1 MTKINRG
8 LAACRAPFFV
18 ANSPVQDQPD
28 QPTLSMGDGPDRLIV
43 SQAADEAKQ
52 ERLVRKRCDL
62 FQVQSSYS
70 VEVSVS
76 SFWQELRY
84 ALRLLRLSPSFT
96 LVAVLTLAL
105 GIGANTAIFQLID
118 SIRLRTIPVKDAQEL
133 ATVRIAD
140 RHWGSGQFSSQYSQL
155 TFAIWE
161 QIRKRQEGFKEIAAW
176 SDQRFNLATGGEV
189 RYAKGIRVSGDFF
202 HVIGVEPVLGRL
214 LGPADDQP
222 GCATTPANLSYAFWQ
237 RNFGGDASVVGKR
250 FTLDGSSFE
259 VVGITPPGFN
269 GVSVGDTFDVAVPIC
284 VEPILNPRNNR
295 LTIRHAWWLAAIGR
309 LKPGWTIA
317 RANAQMNAVSP
328 AILRETIPQF
338 YDTEGVR
345 KFLEYKLGA
354 FPASTGFSQLR
365 EDSGTPLLILLGIS
379 GLVLLIACANLANLM
394 LARAGA
400 RERQI
405 TIRLALGA
413 TRARMIREL
422 LSESLL
428 LSMAGAICGLFL
440 AFAVGRMLV
449 AFISTPD
456 SQIFLD
462 LGMDWRVMAFT
473 TALAVLTTVF
483 FGLAPAVRATRAEPA
498 TLLQSGSRGT
508 SGGRE
513 RFSLRRILVVSQ
525 VALSVVLLVG
535 ALLFARSLR
544 NLTTLNVG
552 FQQNGI
558 LITSVD
564 FKRLQMPEE
573 HFAEYKQEIAKR
585 LKAMPGVESAAQAML
600 VPFGGSTWNQDVL
613 TEASDEERG
622 VTWENYVGPG
632 YFQTVGTPLLAGR
645 DFDNRDTAVSV
656 KVAIVNTA
664 FVRKILKGTEALG
677 KRFRLHEAPGKPRPL
692 YEIVGVTGD
701 NKFQDMHEEF
711 LPFVYFPS
719 MQLEKPGPDD
729 QFLIRS
735 SLPLTSMMASVKQT
749 MSDMNPGIDLEF
761 KVFKTQIH
769 NSLLQDELMA
779 TLSGFFGFLAALL
792 AAIGLYGVI
801 SYMVLQR
808 TREIGIRMAIG
819 ADRAAVVKMI
829 LRESA
834 MLTAAGLVIGTGL
847 ALGAAQAAKSLLY
860 GLKPRDPLTLVM
872 AVVTLSAVA
881 GLASFVPAFRASK
894 LDPLEALRY
903 E

>member
-1 MTKINRG
+1 M
-8 LAACRAPFFV
+8 P
-18 ANSPVQDQPD
+18 
-28 QPTLSMGDGPDRLIV
+28 
-43 SQAADEAKQ
+43 
-52 ERLVRKRCDL
+52 
-62 FQVQSSYS
+62 
-70 VEVSVS
+70 VS
-76 SFWQELRY
+76 SLWQDLRY
-84 ALRLLRLSPSFT
+84 AVRLLRLSPGFT

-118 SIRLRTIPVKDAQEL
+118 SIRLRTIPVKNPQEL
-133 ATVRIAD
+133 GTVRIAD

-155 TFAIWE
+155 TFAMWE
-161 QIRKRQEGFKEIAAW
+161 QIRKRQEGFSEIAVW

-189 RYAKGIRVSGDFF
+189 RYARGIRVSGEFF
-202 HVIGVEPVLGRL
+202 HVIGVEPILGRL
-214 LGPADDQP
+214 VGPADDQP
-222 GCATTPANLSYAFWQ
+222 GCGTTTANISYAFWQ
-237 RNFGGDASVVGKR
+237 RNFSGDRSVVGKR
-250 FTLDGSSFE
+250 LTLDGNSFE

-269 GVSVGDTFDVAVPIC
+269 GVSVGDAFDVAVPIC
-284 VEPILNPRNNR
+284 VEPILSPRNNR
-295 LTIRHAWWLAAIGR
+295 LTIRHAWWLASIGR

-317 RANAQMNAVSP
+317 RASAQINAVTP
-328 AILRETIPQF
+328 AILQETIPPF
-338 YDTEGVR
+338 YDAEGVK
-345 KFLEYKLGA
+345 KFLEYKLGV

-365 EDSGTPLLILLGIS
+365 TDSETSLWLLLGIS

-428 LSMAGAICGLFL
+428 LSVAGAICGLFL
-440 AFAVGRMLV
+440 AFAVSRMLV

-456 SQIFLD
+456 SQTFLD

-473 TALAVLTTVF
+473 TGLAVLTTVF
-483 FGLAPAVRATRAEPA
+483 FGLMPAVRATRAEPA

-525 VALSVVLLVG
+525 VGLSIVLLVG

-544 NLTTLNVG
+544 NLTTLNAG

-558 LITSVD
+558 LITNVD
-564 FKRLQMPEE
+564 FRRLQMPEE
-573 HFAEYKQEIAKR
+573 RFAEYKRKIAKR
-585 LKAMPGVESAAQAML
+585 IQAIPGVESAAQAML
-600 VPFGGSTWNQDVL
+600 VPFGGSTWNDNVIN
-613 TEASDEERG
+613 EGVDSDAG
-622 VTWENYVGPG
+622 VAWINYLGAG

-645 DFDNRDTAVSV
+645 DFDDRDTATSV
-656 KVAIVNTA
+656 KVAIVNQA
-664 FVRKILKGTEALG
+664 FVRKILKGAEPLG
-677 KRFRLHEAPGKPRPL
+677 KRFRIHEAPGKPRPL
-692 YEIVGVTGD
+692 YEIAGVVGD

-711 LPFVYFPS
+711 LPFAYYPTT
-719 MQLEKPGPDD
+719 QQEKPSPDD
-729 QFLIRS
+729 QILIRS
-735 SLPLTSMMASVKQT
+735 SLPLTSLMASVKQA
-749 MSDMNPGIDLEF
+749 MGEMNPGIDLEF
-761 KVFKTQIH
+761 KVFKRQIH

-779 TLSGFFGFLAALL
+779 TLSSFFGFLAALL

-801 SYMVLQR
+801 SYMVVQR

-819 ADRAAVVKMI
+819 ADRAAVVRII
-829 LRESA
+829 LREA
-834 MLTAAGLVIGTGL
+834 GMLTVAGLVIGTGL

-860 GLKPRDPLTLVM
+860 GLKPRDPLTLVI
-872 AVVTLSAVA
+872 AIVTLSAVA
-881 GLASFVPAFRASK
+881 ALASFLPAYRASK
-894 LDPLEALRY
+894 LDPLVALRY